1 MDLAGLR
8 GGGDTGDGSNAGGS
22 QRDEE
27 IHDGISKGSK
37 VVTER
42 RRDIG
47 SGDKIVRN
55 TPEVCDAFTNV
66 RWTLINLPTWR
77 PVNFDGPKNSLASN
91 RLTIRLFL

>member
-27 IHDGISKGSK
+27 IHDGISEGSK

-47 SGDKIVRN
+47 SGDMFLHTGLQNKTNNVVEISS
-55 TPEVCDAFTNV
+55 ALYGFTTYYDNK
-66 RWTLINLPTWR
+66 LFN
-77 PVNFDGPKNSLASN
+77 NFVKLYSN
-91 RLTIRLFL
+91 NQ